1 MDVAVMQTITEWFQ
15 SPLMT
20 QLMRL
25 ITSLGSGAVLWILFF
40 LYLYFIKKDKRT
52 AWFLA
57 AAVITTSLINDG
69 LIKHLINR
77 PRPFID
83 HPELPALIAHPMSS
97 SFPSGHSATSFA
109 ALTVLMT
116 TEKPTRW
123 LAMAGAILIAFSRIY
138 LHVHYPTDVLAGM
151 LVGICVGAVMVKV
164 MRKDRMPVPKP
175 IQSQ

>member
-1 MDVAVMQTITEWFQ
+1 MEIVIMQTITDWLQ

-20 QLMRL
+20 QIMRF
-25 ITSLGSGAVLWILFF
+25 ITSLGSGAILWILFF

-57 AAVITTSLINDG
+57 AAVIVTSLVNDG

-83 HPELPALIAHPMSS
+83 HPELPALIAHPLSS

-138 LHVHYPTDVLAGM
+138 LHVHYPTDVLAGI
-151 LVGICVGAVMVKV
+151 LLGISIGAVMV
-164 MRKDRMPVPKP
+164 RMMKKERPAAAEP
-175 IQSQ
+175 IRSQ